1 MLVESEVFND
11 LYNESSHIGL
21 FPKLNKNNL
30 IYDETSEKLAKI
42 KNDKL
47 HHETELKTNSL
58 QLEEEKSAFNV
69 LTTELY

>member
-1 MLVESEVFND
+1 LVESEVFND
-11 LYNESSHIGL
+11 LYNENGYIGL
-21 FPKLNKNNL
+21 FPKLNRNNL

-47 HHETELKTNSL
+47 HHETELKLNSL